1 MVAINPVT
9 GQWEGVNSNG
19 AFEDAETVIYTDQK
33 TCLAARQAM
42 ADAGN
47 YFCLAYKD
55 TRYMMEIL
63 EKGHWLPLDGR
74 GMTYGSGHGV
84 SNVSYPSKE
93 ECLAA
98 RQEMYGY
105 KMHPASHRCVP
116 YNNSYTDP
124 DDPAPWMLRFLSSD
138 WPSWTY
144 SGFYTRAECVEMGQ
158 YIVGRLSAATFE
170 CIHS

>member
-1 MVAINPVT
+1 LAAGNPFPLIYLMVAINPAT
-9 GQWEGVNSNG
+9 GRWEAVEGTFVYS
-19 AFEDAETVIYTDQK
+19 DQK

-55 TRYMMEIL
+55 TRYMMEISR
-63 EKGHWLPLDGR
+63 KGPLAPLDGR

-116 YNNSYTDP
+116 YNDSYTDP
-124 DDPAPWMLRFLSSD
+124 DDPAL
-138 WPSWTY
+138 
-144 SGFYTRAECVEMGQ
+144 GC
-158 YIVGRLSAATFE
+158 
-170 CIHS
+170 